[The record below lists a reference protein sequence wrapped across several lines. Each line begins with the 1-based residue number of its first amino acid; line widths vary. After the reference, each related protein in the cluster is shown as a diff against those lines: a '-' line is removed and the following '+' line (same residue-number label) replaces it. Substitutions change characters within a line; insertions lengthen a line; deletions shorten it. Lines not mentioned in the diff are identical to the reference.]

1 MPTPNEQLV
10 SEHIERQQ
18 GYVDD
23 ALALAALLI
32 ALLDESEPQV
42 RIIIERHLRTLLDPE
57 AQLHS
62 PAIQGQISTMRQEI
76 LAVRTQSFSRIRE
89 RLEAEL
95 GVIVDGEWNWLVEL
109 YRRTHGMQVNRPAAE
124 EFERLFDTPFL
135 GRSFDEWL
143 TDLMVK
149 DASRI
154 SDEVIVGVLQGRT
167 RLRILQ
173 AVLGEED
180 LDGNNG
186 ETQRTRNALRQIV
199 DTGLFAMLG
208 LAMFEFSDDNPDLPR
223 DLYVAVL
230 DNRTTAIC
238 RGYHG
243 KVFARGKGPYPPLH
257 WHCRSRRVPLP
268 AGGEVPDVP

>member
-42 RIIIERHLRTLLDPE
+42 RIIIERHLRTLLAPE

-124 EFERLFDTPFL
+124 EFERLFDTPSL
-135 GRSFDEWL
+135 GRSFDEWF

-154 SDEVIVGVLQGRT
+154 ADEVLIGVLQGRT
-167 RLRILQ
+167 RVRILQ

-186 ETQRTRNALRQIV
+186 ETQRTRNVLRQIV
-199 DTGLFAMLG
+199 ETGLFAMIGLG
-208 LAMFEFSDDNPDLPR
+208 KTAFSEANPLLPR

-238 RGYHG
+238 RHYHG
-243 KVFARGKGPYPPLH
+243 KVFEKGKGPHPPIH
-257 WHCRSRRVPLP
+257 WNCRSTRIPLP
-268 AGGEVPDVP
+268 ADGDVPNVP

>member
-42 RIIIERHLRTLLDPE
+42 RIIIERHLRTLLAPE

-230 DNRTTAIC
+230 DNQTTAIC

-268 AGGEVPDVP
+268 VGGEVPDVP